1 MKGFDLWSGDC
12 DAPGM
17 KNDEHQARIEE
28 LRQKIRDATGENP
41 VFGTNSCPPEIEEAF
56 LKSVLAYEIS
66 PKKNLLDALVES
78 GVSVPA
84 PDDLSDSEVSSKLWE
99 VIHGLLGLR
108 VSIGNT
114 DHLSDRALYTLLY
127 NETLYVEV
135 VVGMEQTMQ
144 IDMTE
149 SGNYEEGLRTYLT
162 YYASE
167 KERRRYARIFP
178 KLHIPPHCEPPRRRD
193 HLIP

>member
-1 MKGFDLWSGDC
+1 M
-12 DAPGM
+12 DA
-17 KNDEHQARIEE
+17 
-28 LRQKIRDATGENP
+28 
-41 VFGTNSCPPEIEEAF
+41 
-56 LKSVLAYEIS
+56 
-66 PKKNLLDALVES
+66 LLDS

-84 PDDLSDSEVSSKLWE
+84 PDDLSDNELSPKLWE
-99 VIHGLLGLR
+99 VIHGLLALR

-127 NETLYVEV
+127 NETLDSTQV
-135 VVGMEQTMQ
+135 VVGMEQTMT

-149 SGNYEEGLRTYLT
+149 TGAYEDGLRTYLT

-167 KERRRYARIFP
+167 KERRRYAKIFP
-178 KLHIPPHCEPPRRRD
+178 KMHIPPHCEPPRRRD

>member
-1 MKGFDLWSGDC
+1 MKDTQR
-12 DAPGM
+12 
-17 KNDEHQARIEE
+17 QARIED
-28 LRQKIRDATGENP
+28 LKQKIRDATGENP
-41 VFGTNSCPPEIEEAF
+41 VFGSMNGCPPEVEEAF
-56 LKSVLAYEIS
+56 LKSVLAYEIA
-66 PKKNLLDALVES
+66 PKRTLMEAVTES
-78 GVSVPA
+78 GVIVPA
-84 PDDLSDSEVSSKLWE
+84 PDDVPDTALSAKLWE
-99 VIHGLLGLR
+99 VIHGLLALH

-127 NETLYVEV
+127 NETLDVEV
-135 VVGMEQTMQ
+135 VVGMGQTMT

-149 SGNYEEGLRTYLT
+149 TGSYEDGLRTYLT

-178 KLHIPPHCEPPRRRD
+178 KMYMPPHCDPPNRRD